1 MKQKAASAVFLDDK
15 YQWNGSIRFQAEA
28 IKAKKGEKFVM
39 KVDLNP
45 FFKKYELLVAQAES
59 VFARIKEQYP
69 DAVKCKEG
77 CSDCCHALFDL
88 TLIEA
93 LYMNR
98 CFNEAFSGIG
108 KVDLIEKASKIDRQ
122 IYKIKKSAY
131 QSAQAGKSEEA
142 VVEEIG
148 QKRIPCP
155 LLGEDNLCKMYDSR
169 PIACRVYGIPQAIG
183 GKGRTC
189 GLSGFVPGE
198 NYPTLNHDLVH
209 DQLLSISSDL
219 IAAIRS
225 RHARMAEV
233 LVPLSMALITDYDD
247 EYMGISEQNGKD
259 EHKSEEN
266 GNE

>member
-1 MKQKAASAVFLDDK
+1 M
-15 YQWNGSIRFQAEA
+15 N
-28 IKAKKGEKFVM
+28 
-39 KVDLNP
+39 VDLTP
-45 FFKKYELLVAQAES
+45 FFKKYELLVAHAEK
-59 VFARIKEQYP
+59 VFAQIREKFP

-77 CSDCCHALFDL
+77 CADCCHALFDL

-93 LYMNR
+93 LYTNR
-98 CFNEAFSGIG
+98 RFNEAFTGSG
-108 KVDLIEKASKIDRQ
+108 KTDMIEKASKTDRQ

-131 QSAQAGKSEEA
+131 QSAQAGKSEDA

-148 QKRIPCP
+148 QMRVRCP
-155 LLGEDNLCKMYDSR
+155 LLGDDNLCKMYDYR

-198 NYPTLNHDLVH
+198 KYPTLNHDVIH

-219 IAAIRS
+219 VAAIRS
-225 RHARMAEV
+225 RHVRMAEV
-233 LVPLSMALITDYDD
+233 LVPLSMALITDYDN
-247 EYMGISEQNGKD
+247 EYMGISEENEKNEQ
-259 EHKSEEN
+259 KSEAD